1 MNNSMDDEYQGI
13 MKIKNKII
21 KNENFF
27 SFPKVLMAI
36 LFWITRKKNKISN
49 LSAFINNQNKKYI

>member
-1 MNNSMDDEYQGI
+1 MDDEYQGI

-49 LSAFINNQNKKYI
+49 LSAFINNQNKQYI

>member
-1 MNNSMDDEYQGI
+1 MDDEYQGI

-36 LFWITRKKNKISN
+36 LFWITRKKK
-49 LSAFINNQNKKYI
+49 QNI

>member
-27 SFPKVLMAI
+27 
-36 LFWITRKKNKISN
+36 LFQK
-49 LSAFINNQNKKYI
+49 F